1 MSGVVSVRKQLLSSR
16 GEGET
21 GERGRNDSE
30 EVQSALQS
38 KANHTIDFRKK
49 DWTRKLR
56 NSRAKVKVVF
66 GNSSAS

>member
-1 MSGVVSVRKQLLSSR
+1 MSSR

-21 GERGRNDSE
+21 GERGGNDSE
-30 EVQSALQS
+30 EIQNALQS
-38 KANHTIDFRKK
+38 KASNTIDYRKK

-66 GNSSAS
+66 GQSSAY